1 MHVACRKDSDRCF
14 CWFLA
19 VMLVPMLMGTNVVSL
34 YKALKFGKVILCNI
48 FFLFSILECDQSYM
62 YASLVNSNH
71 MQLYDCHKS
80 SANW

>member
-48 FFLFSILECDQSYM
+48 FFSLFYFGMRSIIHVCILS
-62 YASLVNSNH
+62 
-71 MQLYDCHKS
+71 K
-80 SANW
+80 